1 MSLSSVL
8 SSSHVRSLGLRWRA
22 ILEVEFEDPR
32 RDDASDGSADEL
44 VHQVDTTGDE
54 VGSEKP
60 VGVEL
65 DDGPRADCGHRRQHD
80 RHVGEPRSHLDVGE
94 QREFDHDCERHRGHP
109 EVERVLRDPLRADS
123 RHDGGEDRQPD
134 DFGREHHR
142 PVPEHDRGNQQ
153 NPERADEEHRPD
165 RLAVDDADRDCQ
177 CEEADEEPTHPVRV
191 VARYRFERVHGKVDG
206 FHAIEGFAPSGRLR
220 GRAFCSLGT
229 GTDTEDTLMS
239 APSEKR
245 DMNVLPDTSVVI
257 DGRISE
263 RVEDGDFEGATVLVP
278 EAVVAELEAQA
289 NSGAESGWDGLS
301 ELQRLADL
309 ADEETIELKY
319 VGERP
324 DATEKGLASEGEI
337 DALIR
342 DLAAEHDAVFVT
354 SDVVQSEVAE
364 AKGVEVEYISPRTD
378 DDSEIGRLSIEE
390 YFDDQTMSVHL
401 RSGLEPKAKRG
412 DVGDMHYQQIR
423 DEVTSEEDVR
433 EIAQEIIDGAK
444 ESNEGFIEL
453 NEPGMT
459 IVQFRDYRIAI
470 AEPPFADAW
479 EITAVRPIVKTDM
492 EDYEYA
498 DELKERLLEHQR
510 GVLIAGSPGAGKSTF
525 AQAVGEF
532 LAENDFAVKTMEKPR
547 DLQVGPEITQYTELG
562 GEMEKTADSLLMV
575 RPDYT
580 IYDEVRKTDD
590 FEVFADMRLA
600 GVGMIGVV
608 HATRAID
615 ALQRLVG
622 RVELGMIPQIVDT
635 VVYIEAG
642 EINKVY
648 DVSTQ
653 VKVPEGL
660 MEEDLARPVIMIQ
673 DFETGRPEYEIY
685 TFNRQ
690 VVTVPLNEGEREES
704 GVSKLA
710 KQEIEREIQSVA
722 RGAVDVE
729 VQGQNRA
736 TVYVTEDDISYVI
749 GKGGGRIE
757 DIENRLGI
765 DIDVRT
771 HDEKPQS
778 ASSGS
783 SGAGGAGAGGSPG
796 EVVTPEITSRHIVL
810 PTDGHSGETVEV
822 EADGEYLFTA
832 TVGRGGDI
840 QVSRGSAIAEEL
852 ERAIDRERQIR
863 VVRS

>member
-1 MSLSSVL
+1 LKVIALSGASLVKS
-8 SSSHVRSLGLRWRA
+8 
-22 ILEVEFEDPR
+22 I
-32 RDDASDGSADEL
+32 
-44 VHQVDTTGDE
+44 
-54 VGSEKP
+54 
-60 VGVEL
+60 
-65 DDGPRADCGHRRQHD
+65 
-80 RHVGEPRSHLDVGE
+80 
-94 QREFDHDCERHRGHP
+94 
-109 EVERVLRDPLRADS
+109 
-123 RHDGGEDRQPD
+123 
-134 DFGREHHR
+134 
-142 PVPEHDRGNQQ
+142 N
-153 NPERADEEHRPD
+153 
-165 RLAVDDADRDCQ
+165 
-177 CEEADEEPTHPVRV
+177 
-191 VARYRFERVHGKVDG
+191 
-206 FHAIEGFAPSGRLR
+206 AP
-220 GRAFCSLGT
+220 
-229 GTDTEDTLMS
+229 
-239 APSEKR
+239 PEKR

-263 RVEDGDFEGATVLVP
+263 RVRDGDFDGATVLVP

-289 NSGAESGWDGLS
+289 NSGTESGWDGLS

-309 ADEETIELKY
+309 TDEGSIELEY
-319 VGERP
+319 VGDRP
-324 DATEKGLASEGEI
+324 DADAKGRASEGEI

-342 DLAAEHDAVFVT
+342 ELAAEHGAVFVT
-354 SDVVQSEVAE
+354 SDVVQSEVAQ
-364 AKGVEVEYISPRTD
+364 AKGIDVEYISPRTD
-378 DDSEIGRLSIEE
+378 DAEIGRLSIED
-390 YFDDQTMSVHL
+390 YFDEQTMSVHL
-401 RSGLEPKAKRG
+401 KAGVEPMAKRG
-412 DVGDMHYQQIR
+412 DIGDMHYQSIG
-423 DEVTSEEDVR
+423 DEPTTEEEAR
-433 EIAQEIIDGAK
+433 EIAQEIVESAK

-453 NEPGMT
+453 DEPGMT

-470 AEPPFADAW
+470 AEPPFADGW

-492 EDYEYA
+492 EDYEYV
-498 DELKERLLEHQR
+498 DELKDRLLEQQR
-510 GVLIAGSPGAGKSTF
+510 GVLISGSPGAGKSTF

-532 LAENDFAVKTMEKPR
+532 LVDNDFAVKTMEKPR

-562 GEMEKTADSLLMV
+562 GQMEKTADSLLMV

-635 VVYIEAG
+635 VIYIEAG
-642 EINKVY
+642 EVSKVY

-660 MEEDLARPVIMIQ
+660 MEEDLARPVITIQ

-690 VVTVPLNEGEREES
+690 VVTVPLDEGEREES

-722 RGAVDVE
+722 RGAVDVD

-778 ASSGS
+778 ASGAGASGANA
-783 SGAGGAGAGGSPG
+783 SGAGGASAG
-796 EVVTPEITSRHIVL
+796 EVVTPDITSRHIVL
-810 PTDGHSGETVEV
+810 PTEGHSGETVEV
-822 EADGEYLFTA
+822 ESDGEYLFTA

-852 ERAIDRERQIR
+852 ERAIDREQQIT
-863 VVRS
+863 VVRT